1 MFMKRKI
8 KSAKGFTL
16 AELLI
21 VVAIIAVL
29 VAIGIPIFTS
39 QLEKSREAVDLSDV
53 RSAYA
58 EVMMAAITGDTTAY
72 YTKDANQTIYKQPGS
87 TPEGNVYSITVEPLK
102 QKQDNWQTA
111 LPITIGGV
119 SSTDNVHWVG
129 NPGANGKCRIVYTP
143 AQGATG
149 DYVTFYWEGGSSG
162 NDGTD
167 VNPTPN
173 PSNPTITPD
182 PTNPSNPGDGG
193 GDSTGENKEIEPIVK
208 KYGSSSWPDDTV
220 NSSEDVWIRGTVR
233 LGEIVCWDGKYYVC
247 AGEQNS
253 IVFVKTQNTYNYWTP
268 ENEAMKRNFIPIKNN
283 VHTEVVNGD
292 VTNLS
297 FGDLFKDPDS
307 GDVYIYNVD
316 DSANCPTQGRPT
328 GSSDA
333 HWIKITDS
341 SPNWVYSNTYKGLF
355 L

>member
-1 MFMKRKI
+1 MKRKI

-72 YTKDANQTIYKQPGS
+72 YTKDTNQTIYKQPGS

-149 DYVTFYWEGGSSG
+149 DYVTFYWEGGTSGDSG
-162 NDGTD
+162 NEETGGDTGEDNNSGGSTD
-167 VNPTPN
+167 SGNSGNGESSDTIKDMT
-173 PSNPTITPD
+173 SNAIPFPERITGSDRFKLTRGNVYSYKGNLYIAYYDHEFSAEYYRTPD
-182 PTNPSNPGDGG
+182 NTEYDWLFLTATDKVFTSADSKDGKTVE
-193 GDSTGENKEIEPIVK
+193 DVK
-208 KYGSSSWPDDTV
+208 KGDLYRTADGRLYIYGASKTV
-220 NSSEDVWIRGTVR
+220 DAQETP
-233 LGEIVCWDGKYYVC
+233 
-247 AGEQNS
+247 
-253 IVFVKTQNTYNYWTP
+253 TYNP
-268 ENEAMKRNFIPIKNN
+268 
-283 VHTEVVNGD
+283 
-292 VTNLS
+292 
-297 FGDLFKDPDS
+297 
-307 GDVYIYNVD
+307 YNQ
-316 DSANCPTQGRPT
+316 N
-328 GSSDA
+328 
-333 HWIKITDS
+333 WIEINKAQ
-341 SPNWVYSNTYKGLF
+341 WKE
-355 L
+355 